1 MLELIGTLVYIHTDK
16 WEEAIVDTEFIQFLS
31 VVLGSEYSED
41 DILLECIM
49 LIATICR
56 TEKISEYVA
65 QSYLI

>member
-1 MLELIGTLVYIHTDK
+1 MLELIGTLVYIQTDK
-16 WEEAIVDTEFIQFLS
+16 WEEAIADTEFIHFLC

-49 LIATICR
+49 LIATIVR
-56 TEKISEYVA
+56 TEKISEIVA